1 MSIKELAIDTIQ
13 GLPENASWQD
23 IEERIHFLAAIDKA
37 QEEIRQGKFVSH
49 EEVRAQLEQW
59 LTE

>member
-1 MSIKELAIDTIQ
+1 MSTKELAIDTIQ